1 MIELGK
7 MQKLEVVGK
16 DRLGV
21 LLNSESGKV
30 QDNIVL
36 PGNEAPTEIKIGDEI
51 EVFVYKGSEERKK
64 ATIKKPKLTLGE
76 LAVLKVV
83 DITDFGAF
91 LDWGLE
97 KDLLLPNKEQVGVI
111 KKGGAYLVGLYINN
125 GNRICATMKIYSLLR
140 TDSPYK
146 EKDQVHGTVY
156 SINPELGVF
165 VAIDNK
171 YHGMIPNQELY
182 ANYAVGD
189 SVEVKVKK
197 VRADG
202 KLELSYRQEA
212 YNEIENDARKIMSRL
227 KLKGGALPINDNS
240 PPKEIKAELNIS
252 KRAFKRAVG
261 RLLKEGAI
269 TITDEGIRLMW

>member
-21 LLNSESGKV
+21 LLNSKSGKV

-51 EVFVYKGSEERKK
+51 EVFVYRGSEERKK
-64 ATIKKPKLTLGE
+64 ATLKKPKLTLGE

-97 KDLLLPNKEQVGVI
+97 KDLLLPNKEQVGAI

-125 GNRICATMKIYSLLR
+125 SNRICATMKIYSLLR

-212 YNEIENDARKIMSRL
+212 YNEIENDARKIMDRL

-240 PPKEIKAELNIS
+240 PPKQIKAELNIS

-269 TITDEGIRLMW
+269 TITDEGIRLIW